1 MSSPKANGVEKSNK
15 IKRLAQRNRIGEM
28 GFGLFRRWEL
38 IALILLKK
46 RVSHICAYILKG
58 LVKLQLRLFV
68 IVNKVQFDPVYE
80 TQRTY
85 TYQILGHYRYLIWN
99 LVEGDHFVTLVIKGF
114 KNLHEI

>member
-1 MSSPKANGVEKSNK
+1 
-15 IKRLAQRNRIGEM
+15 M

-58 LVKLQLRLFV
+58 LVKLQLKLFT
-68 IVNKVQFDPVYE
+68 IVNKVQFDPIYG

-85 TYQILGHYRYLIWN
+85 TYQILGHHNPIVHLS
-99 LVEGDHFVTLVIKGF
+99 HFVP
-114 KNLHEI
+114 LH